1 MAVIDDDSRDP
12 LGGRTR
18 RLDSTKSRFHV
29 AKQGT
34 VNWAIVGLG
43 DIVRKRVASA
53 ILQQP
58 DSSLYACV
66 TRDPHARNADL
77 ESLAPTRVYRNV
89 DRMLADPN
97 VHAVY
102 LATPVHRHAPH
113 AIAGLKAGKD
123 VLVEK
128 PMALDAARAG
138 EMCRVARQTGRRLA
152 VAYYRRFWSRFQLV
166 QGMLEGGDFGQVISV
181 RMALSSWYHPDRQ
194 TPGAW
199 RTKRELSGGGVLADV
214 GCHRLDLLAWWFDL
228 PRRLVADV
236 RTLTHD
242 CEVEDSANVLME
254 LAGGAQFTGSFHWN
268 SKHRTDEIRILGTDA
283 EASLY
288 GGDDPEVVI
297 TRGRDTERR
306 QLPRPEN
313 GHQPLVDDFAR
324 AVIEDRPPQFTG
336 PDGMKATQIIE
347 AIYRSSQRRTWVDI
361 P

>member
-1 MAVIDDDSRDP
+1 
-12 LGGRTR
+12 
-18 RLDSTKSRFHV
+18 V
-29 AKQGT
+29 AKRET

-66 TRDPHARNADL
+66 TRDPRAHNADL
-77 ESLAPTRVYRNV
+77 ESLAPTQVYRNV

-97 VHAVY
+97 VDAVY

-128 PMALDAARAG
+128 PMALDVREAER
-138 EMCRVARQTGRRLA
+138 MCRVAHETGRRLA

-166 QGMLEGGDFGQVISV
+166 QEMLDRGGFGQVISV
-181 RMALSSWYHPDRQ
+181 RMTLSSWYRPDRQ
-194 TPGAW
+194 APGAW
-199 RTKRELSGGGVLADV
+199 RAERALSGGGVVADV

-236 RTLTHD
+236 RTVTHD
-242 CEVEDSANVLME
+242 YEVEDSAHVLME

-268 SKHRTDEIRILGTDA
+268 SKRRTDEIRILGTEA
-283 EASLY
+283 EASLC
-288 GGDDPEVVI
+288 GGDDAEVVI
-297 TRGRDTERR
+297 TRGRNTERR
-306 QLPRPEN
+306 RLPRPEN

-324 AVIEDRPPQFTG
+324 ALIEDRPPQFTG
-336 PDGMKATQIIE
+336 PEGMKATQIIE
-347 AIYRSSQRRTWVDI
+347 AIYRSSRRRTWVDI
-361 P
+361 R